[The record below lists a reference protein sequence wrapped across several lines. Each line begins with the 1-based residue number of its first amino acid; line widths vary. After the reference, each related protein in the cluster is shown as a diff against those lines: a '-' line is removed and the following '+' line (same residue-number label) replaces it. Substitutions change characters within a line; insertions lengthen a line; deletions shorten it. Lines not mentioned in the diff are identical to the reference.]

1 MSPPV
6 LVVEDDA
13 VIRQTLREILEDEGY
28 VVYEAPDGRPA
39 LARLRESKESLV
51 VLLDLNM
58 PGMNGRKVLEAV
70 AAHNALAARHAYV
83 LLTANG
89 PTLPLS
95 LAHLLT
101 LLHVPV
107 LPMPFDLD
115 DLLAAV
121 MRATARLT

>member
-58 PGMNGRKVLEAV
+58 PGMDGRKVLEAV
-70 AAHNALAARHAYV
+70 AAHDALATRHAYV

-95 LAHLLT
+95 LAQLLT

-107 LPMPFDLD
+107 LPKPFDLD

-121 MRATARLT
+121 ARAAARLT